1 MEWAFAHGL
10 EIIVSVLLM
19 ISCVL
24 MSLLLAD
31 LNDIK
36 RELQWSNATNTPRDG
51 FPEHMEA
58 CWEDIGEHGRFLSD
72 LGGMSVAMREQ
83 MFEEFVKALNKPITG
98 APKAGSIADVIHDL
112 DRWLTQ
118 EAKYENIEGS
128 QQD

>member
-1 MEWAFAHGL
+1 MEWAL
-10 EIIVSVLLM
+10 EHWGDILAASLMVLCG
-19 ISCVL
+19 IGITY
-24 MSLLLAD
+24 
-31 LNDIK
+31 DILITHK
-36 RELQWSNATNTPRDG
+36 VRRELEWTNATNRPRDG

-58 CWEDIGEHGRFLSD
+58 SWEDIGEHGRFLDD

-98 APKAGSIADVIHDL
+98 TPKAGSIADVIHDL